1 MPSSAIRPVRWV
13 ARSNPIVVRGDQY
26 PVPSDV
32 GVRLQVAVPECH
44 GDLERDKRV
53 LGGLAGPTA
62 VGECDWPGVIEEGV
76 HWLRSA
82 PPILSG
88 PNPPGISPYSG
99 PGFAPIHGPRR
110 NAVPSTAF
118 DTGRP
123 TLPGISASAE
133 PRLIS
138 RRIPPHMEE
147 GFAVMAGA
155 RWSATLQRWV
165 RTPTSTTSSMGLS
178 ASTWPDSGCATRWTL
193 IAARAACPAPAAAD
207 RPKPAALERCLPA
220 IP

>member
-138 RRIPPHMEE
+138 RRIPPQMEE

-155 RWSATLQRWV
+155 RWSATLAAMGPDPDIYNIKHGFERLDVVGQRLRNSV
-165 RTPTSTTSSMGLS
+165 
-178 ASTWPDSGCATRWTL
+178 D
-193 IAARAACPAPAAAD
+193 
-207 RPKPAALERCLPA
+207 LELCGMRGVPCSRCR
-220 IP
+220 